1 MFRNSEISISKRNR
15 ISRCNDGRSCVRLR
29 RHRRAVEID
38 RRRIWSFG
46 GRVKWDTLAS
56 LTSLSFNTLMSANVT
71 TSLCLPPIRRCKGV
85 FTTARILLEDEAL
98 FSRWYLR
105 LPIPPDPSP
114 NFYIVFAKVRTLSLI
129 DPSSS
134 FDSGFA
140 CIFFFFCKGKIIV
153 EFRANIIK
161 KMKQR
166 SEAGW
171 SSLIRTKFFQIV
183 EYFHYSIRFDD
194 RKQSMEWLVFVNFGT
209 VWRGDGR
216 SKRWSKSRIGF
227 SVSIVE
233 TNMRARSK
241 VCLIAEL
248 PSIRDCHPGYEQ
260 L

>member
-1 MFRNSEISISKRNR
+1 
-15 ISRCNDGRSCVRLR
+15 
-29 RHRRAVEID
+29 
-38 RRRIWSFG
+38 
-46 GRVKWDTLAS
+46 
-56 LTSLSFNTLMSANVT
+56 MSANVT

-140 CIFFFFCKGKIIV
+140 CIFFFFLQGKDNRRISSKYNKKDETTKRSRVIFSDSN
-153 EFRANIIK
+153 EIFPNRWIFPLFYSFR
-161 KMKQR
+161 R
-166 SEAGW
+166 S
-171 SSLIRTKFFQIV
+171 
-183 EYFHYSIRFDD
+183 
-194 RKQSMEWLVFVNFGT
+194 KQSMEWLVFVNFGT